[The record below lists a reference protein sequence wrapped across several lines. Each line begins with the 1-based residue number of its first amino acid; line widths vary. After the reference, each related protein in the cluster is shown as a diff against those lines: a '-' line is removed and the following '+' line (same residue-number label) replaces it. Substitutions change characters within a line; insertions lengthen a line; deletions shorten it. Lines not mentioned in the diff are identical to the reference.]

1 MQPDKDAMSS
11 VIGTNVLAK
20 SVLVVLA
27 EDGSLQ
33 SAVVEMSIT
42 AA

>member
-11 VIGTNVLAK
+11 MIGTDVLAK
-20 SVLVVLA
+20 SVLAVLA
-27 EDGSLQ
+27 E
-33 SAVVEMSIT
+33 MTHCKI